1 MNYLYENRNH
11 VLRSN
16 YDPIVRFPCEDM
28 KRAHST
34 LHYLLHSYTTVC
46 VRAWRLLASGACHG
60 RALLLKKNQSFFILA
75 FQGDIGTVRK
85 NEK

>member
-46 VRAWRLLASGACHG
+46 VRA
-60 RALLLKKNQSFFILA
+60 
-75 FQGDIGTVRK
+75 
-85 NEK
+85 